1 MGCFSEK
8 IGIMNKANLND
19 LRAVIAIAKRK
30 SFRGA
35 AIELNMSS
43 TALSH
48 AINKLEESMGVRL
61 FNRTTRSVSLTE
73 AGQLFVSQVGP
84 ALIDIQDALE
94 VVRSQRQRPAGVIR
108 INSASFAAT
117 EIFSPLVIQ
126 FLKRYP
132 EMQVDFVTDNKLIDI
147 AAEGFDFGIRAHHL
161 IPSDMIAV
169 PLTQQIKSV
178 VVATP
183 KYIEQNGKPRLPIDL
198 LKHQCICI
206 RLPDGSVFKWKF
218 EQNNEV
224 TLIDVMG
231 QITVDDANM
240 AKIAVLEHMGF
251 AYFMQQHVVNEMEEG
266 RLIPVLQDWLPVGT
280 GLSLYYTNRKNP
292 SAGINAFLAMAR
304 EMYNNSEGK
313 LS

>member
-1 MGCFSEK
+1 
-8 IGIMNKANLND
+8 MNKANLND
-19 LRAVIAIAKRK
+19 LRAVIAIAKHK
-30 SFRGA
+30 SFRAA

-73 AGQLFVSQVGP
+73 AGLLFVSQVGP
-84 ALIDIQDALE
+84 ALNDIQDALD
-94 VVRSQRQRPAGVIR
+94 VVCSQRERPAGIIR

-132 EMQVDFVTDNKLIDI
+132 EMQIDFVTDDKLIDI
-147 AAEGFDFGIRAHHL
+147 AAKGFDFGIRAHHL

-169 PLTQQIKSV
+169 PLTQQLQSV

-183 KYIEQNGKPRLPIDL
+183 QYIEQNGKPRLPVDL
-198 LKHQCICI
+198 LKHKCVCV
-206 RLPDGSVFKWKF
+206 RLPDGSIFKWKF
-218 EQNNEV
+218 AKNNDV
-224 TLIDVMG
+224 TQIDVVG
-231 QITVDDANM
+231 QITVDEVNT
-240 AKIAVLEHMGF
+240 AKIAVLENMGF
-251 AYFMQQHVVNEMEEG
+251 AYFMQKHVVAEIENG
-266 RLIPVLQDWLPVGT
+266 QLIPVLQDWLPAGE

-304 EMYNNSEGK
+304 EIYNNS
-313 LS
+313 